1 MISIVSKE
9 NIRAQFFISQ
19 DKPSFRFKRI
29 EVDLGGELSYQNQN
43 KRYQALIFLEGNG
56 NDTFVRE
63 FKDYDK
69 EQTNLNTKIS
79 NSNIYRGTHLD
90 LFWGRSCCYY

>member
-1 MISIVSKE
+1 MLM
-9 NIRAQFFISQ
+9 
-19 DKPSFRFKRI
+19 D
-29 EVDLGGELSYQNQN
+29 
-43 KRYQALIFLEGNG
+43 LIFIEGNG